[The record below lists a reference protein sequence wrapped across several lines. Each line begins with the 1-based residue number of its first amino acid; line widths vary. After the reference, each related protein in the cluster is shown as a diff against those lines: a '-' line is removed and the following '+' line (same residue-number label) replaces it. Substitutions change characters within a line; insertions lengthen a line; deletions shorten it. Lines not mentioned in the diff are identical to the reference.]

1 MKKITIINDHLGV
14 GGIEQ
19 YISSLSSM
27 LEDNY
32 EVELVVGYKFNDIP
46 SYHISAK
53 NTIYYLVERPYNQI
67 LIDRFKR
74 RKKYFKYIEALIW
87 KLKVR
92 IHKTMREINVIKQI
106 NSDYIIT
113 TRAFDAFL
121 VSLFAKK
128 RGIKKIAIDFYYPTK
143 MHEIILNLATFAYS
157 KVIVLNEEVKNIY
170 KKRFKNK
177 VFAINNFINTDVEY
191 ISDLNNKNI
200 ISIGKLSKNKGFFDL
215 LNIMKILVEKD
226 DEIKL
231 FIIGDGKESRAL
243 RNKIKD
249 LHLENNVVLTGF
261 LNQFEIEDY
270 MINSSVYAMCTKN
283 ENYGIN
289 LLEAMNY
296 GLPVF
301 AFDSAQS
308 AQKLLKDGSGILVP
322 NRDIYEYAD
331 RLYRMLHNRKMRD
344 FYSTRSLEKV
354 QNYSIIKAKYAWIN
368 MLEEM
373 TIGR

>member
-1 MKKITIINDHLGV
+1 MKKITIINDHLAV

-74 RKKYFKYIEALIW
+74 RKKYFKYIEGLLW

-92 IHKTMREINVIKQI
+92 IHKTIREISVIKQI

-113 TRAFDAFL
+113 TRAFDALL

-243 RNKIKD
+243 RNRIKD
-249 LHLENNVVLTGF
+249 LHLENNVILTGF

-344 FYSTRSLEKV
+344 FYSSRSLEKV

>member
-1 MKKITIINDHLGV
+1 M
-14 GGIEQ
+14 
-19 YISSLSSM
+19 
-27 LEDNY
+27 
-32 EVELVVGYKFNDIP
+32 
-46 SYHISAK
+46 
-53 NTIYYLVERPYNQI
+53 
-67 LIDRFKR
+67 
-74 RKKYFKYIEALIW
+74 
-87 KLKVR
+87 
-92 IHKTMREINVIKQI
+92 
-106 NSDYIIT
+106 
-113 TRAFDAFL
+113 
-121 VSLFAKK
+121 
-128 RGIKKIAIDFYYPTK
+128 
-143 MHEIILNLATFAYS
+143 
-157 KVIVLNEEVKNIY
+157 
-170 KKRFKNK
+170 KRFKNK

-243 RNKIKD
+243 RNRIKD
-249 LHLENNVVLTGF
+249 LHLENNVILTGF

-331 RLYRMLHNRKMRD
+331 RLYRMLHNRKIRD
-344 FYSTRSLEKV
+344 FYSSRSLEKV